1 MTFELTELP
10 YDRDALE
17 PHISARTMEYH
28 YGKHHKAYVDKLNES
43 AAGTRYEEMAL
54 EDVIRTS
61 FRKKDKSVYNNAS
74 QAWNH
79 TFLWDSMKP
88 GGDGRPVDAVSN
100 TIDDQFGGLDTFR
113 KQFKES
119 AVAQFGSGWTWLI
132 ADGDTLAIVSTSN
145 ADSPLTTDT
154 KPLLTLDVWEHAYY
168 LDYQNSREKYVD
180 AFLEHLINWD
190 FVQTN
195 LDALDARSQLRVSR

>member
-1 MTFELTELP
+1 MTFKLTELP

-17 PHISARTMEYH
+17 PHISARTLDYH
-28 YGKHHKAYVDKLNES
+28 YGKHHQGYVEKLNQS
-43 AAGTRYEEMAL
+43 AAGTSYEKMIL

-61 FRKKDKSVYNNAS
+61 FKKKDKAVYENAS

-88 GGDGRPVDAVSN
+88 GGGGRPSGAVSQM
-100 TIDDQFGGLDTFR
+100 IGDQFGGLDGFR

-132 ADGDTLAIVSTSN
+132 VDEDTLAIVSTSD

-154 KPLLTLDVWEHAYY
+154 TPLLTLDVWEHAYY
-168 LDYQNSREKYVD
+168 LDYQNSRDRYVD

-190 FVQTN
+190 FAQAN
-195 LDALDARSQLRVSR
+195 LDALDARSQLRASR